1 MMSGQPITVS
11 SVDFAKVATTE
22 IALRHG
28 GRCPVTGL
36 IVDCNSQ
43 GVNADPCAF

>member
-1 MMSGQPITVS
+1 MMSGQPVTLS

-28 GRCPVTGL
+28 GRGLVTGSN
-36 IVDCNSQ
+36 C
-43 GVNADPCAF
+43 